1 VTQVLPQL
9 CVLTGLVGSWRPSR
23 SSSAGAPGFRD
34 FPGLPVV
41 KENRNDS
48 LRTLHFPLSICS
60 KGACNGKELIARA
73 IHDRRRHIAG
83 ATKIAAIAT

>member
-1 VTQVLPQL
+1 
-9 CVLTGLVGSWRPSR
+9 
-23 SSSAGAPGFRD
+23 
-34 FPGLPVV
+34 V

-48 LRTLHFPLSICS
+48 LRTLHFLLSICS

-83 ATKIAAIAT
+83 ATKIAAIATGLLVSELFGREKGDFHQVANPRS